1 MTTKTNQTRALT
13 LSTLAF
19 TVCFAIWTVFSIL
32 GVQIKQDLGLNDT
45 EFGLL
50 VATPI
55 LTGALS
61 RLILGI
67 WTDQYGGRIVMS
79 LTMLLSA
86 ISTYLL
92 SSVETYEMF
101 LVAALGVGLAGG
113 TFAVGITYVSAWY
126 EKEKQGTALGIFGV
140 GNVGAAFTNF
150 GAPFIMLA
158 LGWQGLAKT
167 YAIIMIVSSILFY
180 LFAKDDPKLVARK
193 AKKEKP
199 RSILQQIEPLKKL
212 QVWRFSLYYFFVFGG
227 FVSLA
232 LWLPN
237 YYVLVYDLDIKTA
250 GLLAAAYA
258 LPGSIFR
265 ALGGWLSDKFGARAV
280 MYWVFSACVGCCFF
294 MSYPST
300 HYLVEGID
308 GPINFSIKISLPI
321 FVFLSIILG
330 FFMSLGT
337 AAVYKHIPVYYP
349 KDVGA
354 VGGIVGM
361 IGGLGGFTLPIC
373 FGIMNDFI
381 GVFTSCFM
389 LLFAITGI
397 ALVWMHVSILI
408 MEKDIVKSKF
418 LPELNRVKTQN
429 LQRQKSNIKRIYS

>member
-1 MTTKTNQTRALT
+1 
-13 LSTLAF
+13 
-19 TVCFAIWTVFSIL
+19 
-32 GVQIKQDLGLNDT
+32 
-45 EFGLL
+45 
-50 VATPI
+50 
-55 LTGALS
+55 
-61 RLILGI
+61 
-67 WTDQYGGRIVMS
+67 
-79 LTMLLSA
+79 
-86 ISTYLL
+86 
-92 SSVETYEMF
+92 
-101 LVAALGVGLAGG
+101 
-113 TFAVGITYVSAWY
+113 
-126 EKEKQGTALGIFGV
+126 
-140 GNVGAAFTNF
+140 
-150 GAPFIMLA
+150 
-158 LGWQGLAKT
+158 
-167 YAIIMIVSSILFY
+167 
-180 LFAKDDPKLVARK
+180 
-193 AKKEKP
+193 
-199 RSILQQIEPLKKL
+199 LKKL

-227 FVSLA
+227 FVALA

-237 YYVLVYDLDIKTA
+237 YYALVYGLDIRTA
-250 GLLAAAYA
+250 GMLAAAFA

-300 HYLVEGID
+300 QYIVDGID

-321 FVFLSIILG
+321 FVSFSIILG

-361 IGGLGGFTLPIC
+361 IGGLGGFILPIC

-381 GVFTSCFM
+381 GVYTSCFM

-418 LPELNRVKTQN
+418 LPELGKAKILSTVDEAIENTHKILASVDEAIENTQIQFKKLKKIRKT
-429 LQRQKSNIKRIYS
+429 IK